1 MVRYAIKRLL
11 FIPVLLLVLSAL
23 IFSLVMFLD
32 PYERLSVFIPNPDA
46 AVAGV
51 PFDELIARYGLDKPF
66 YIQYYDWLKGVV
78 RGNLGWSAS
87 ARMPVSKA
95 LSRYFPATLELMLLS
110 GLLTFAGGIFL
121 GTYAATHHNSLADQ
135 LARVGT
141 SVGVSLPDF
150 AFGLAALVI
159 FYAWLGWFPPG
170 RLSPWAKN
178 IVHISEFNRYTG
190 MNMLDAVLNGRLD
203 ILVDSLRH
211 LVLPALTYSIGLLSA
226 VLRLMRSSLL
236 ETLGRDYVTT
246 ARAKGLRER
255 IVIHK
260 HARRNA
266 LLPVITLAGSI
277 VARMLGGAVVVEVVF
292 NYPGMG
298 RFIVIAAQGL
308 DFAAIL
314 GASLLMG
321 IFIIVVNLII
331 DFLYMV
337 LDPTVTL
344 G

>member
-1 MVRYAIKRLL
+1 MVRYVIKRLL
-11 FIPVLLLVLSAL
+11 LIPVLLLVLSAL

-46 AVAGV
+46 AVAGI

-66 YIQYYDWLKGVV
+66 YIQYYDWLKGVF

-87 ARMPVSKA
+87 ARMPVSQA

-121 GTYAATHHNSLADQ
+121 GTYAATHHNGLADQ

-321 IFIIVVNLII
+321 MFIIVVNLII

>member
-1 MVRYAIKRLL
+1 MVRYVIKRLL
-11 FIPVLLLVLSAL
+11 LIPVLLLVLSAL

-46 AVAGV
+46 AVAGI
-51 PFDELIARYGLDKPF
+51 PFDELIERYGLDKPF
-66 YIQYYDWLKGVV
+66 YIQYYDWLKGVF

-87 ARMPVSKA
+87 ARMPVSQA

-170 RLSPWAKN
+170 RLSPWAKE

-190 MNMLDAVLNGRLD
+190 LNMLDAVLNGRLD
-203 ILVDSLRH
+203 VLVDSLRH
-211 LVLPALTYSIGLLSA
+211 LVLPALTYSTGLLST

-321 IFIIVVNLII
+321 IFIIAVNLII
-331 DFLYMV
+331 DFLYTV

>member
-11 FIPVLLLVLSAL
+11 LIPVLLLVLSAL
-23 IFSLVMFLD
+23 IFSLVMFLS

-51 PFDELIARYGLDKPF
+51 PFDELIERYGLDEPF
-66 YIQYYDWLKGVV
+66 YVQYYDWLRGVFH
-78 RGNLGWSAS
+78 GNLGWSAS
-87 ARMPVSKA
+87 ARMPVSQA

-110 GLLTFAGGIFL
+110 ALLTFAGGIFL
-121 GTYAATHHNSLADQ
+121 GTYAATHHDGLADQ

-141 SVGVSLPDF
+141 SVGVSFPEF

-170 RLSPWAKN
+170 RLSPWAKEV
-178 IVHISEFNRYTG
+178 VHISEFNRYTG
-190 MNMLDAVLNGRLD
+190 MNTLDAVLNGRLD
-203 ILVDSLRH
+203 ILADSVRH
-211 LVLPALTYSIGLLSA
+211 LFLPALTYSIGLLSA

-236 ETLGRDYVTT
+236 ETLGKDYVTT

-255 IVIHK
+255 VVIHK

-298 RFIVIAAQGL
+298 RFIVVAAQGL

-314 GASLLMG
+314 GTSLLIG
-321 IFIIVVNLII
+321 VFIIVVNLGI
-331 DFLYMV
+331 DFLYTI

>member
-1 MVRYAIKRLL
+1 MVRYIMKRLL
-11 FIPVLLLVLSAL
+11 LMPVLLLVLSAL
-23 IFSLVMFLD
+23 IFSLVMFLN
-32 PYERLSVFIPNPDA
+32 PYERLAVFVPNPDA
-46 AVAGV
+46 GVAGI
-51 PFDELIARYGLDKPF
+51 PFDEIVARYGLDKPF
-66 YIQYYDWLKGVV
+66 YVQYYDWLKGVF

-87 ARMPVSKA
+87 ARMPVSQA

-110 GLLTFAGGIFL
+110 ALMTFAGGIWL

-135 LARVGT
+135 LVRVGT
-141 SVGVSLPDF
+141 SVGVSLPEF
-150 AFGLAALVI
+150 AFGLATMVI

-170 RLSPWAKN
+170 RLSPWAKD
-178 IVHISEFNRYTG
+178 IVYISEFNRYTG
-190 MNMLDAVLNGRLD
+190 MITLDAVLNGRLD
-203 ILVDSLRH
+203 VLADSLRH

-236 ETLGRDYVTT
+236 ETLGKDYVTT
-246 ARAKGLRER
+246 ARAKGLREK

-277 VARMLGGAVVVEVVF
+277 VARMFGGAAVVEVVF

-298 RFIVIAAQGL
+298 RFIVVAAQGL

-314 GASLLMG
+314 GASLLIG
-321 IFIIVVNLII
+321 IFIIILNLII
-331 DFLYMV
+331 DFLYTV

>member
-1 MVRYAIKRLL
+1 MVRYVIKRLL
-11 FIPVLLLVLSAL
+11 LIPVLLLVLSAL

-46 AVAGV
+46 AVAGI

-66 YIQYYDWLKGVV
+66 YIQYYDWLKGVF

-87 ARMPVSKA
+87 ARMPVSQA

-121 GTYAATHHNSLADQ
+121 GTYAATHHNGLADQ

-203 ILVDSLRH
+203 IFVDSLRH

-321 IFIIVVNLII
+321 MFIIVVNLII